1 MGGLLVIAL
10 ALGGCHRAT
19 DAQATTRQLEESFAK
34 AEAPVKQ
41 EVARVNAALQ
51 ARNYEQAVVGMNQV
65 VQRQAV
71 DAGQKKAVDAL
82 VVQIRNATAKDPKLA
97 TPQLH
102 KAMSDLI
109 LKVHGEP

>member
-1 MGGLLVIAL
+1 
-10 ALGGCHRAT
+10 
-19 DAQATTRQLEESFAK
+19 
-34 AEAPVKQ
+34 
-41 EVARVNAALQ
+41 
-51 ARNYEQAVVGMNQV
+51 MNQV
-65 VQRQAV
+65 VQVQAV

-82 VVQIRNATAKDPKLA
+82 VLQVRNATAKDPRLA

>member
-1 MGGLLVIAL
+1 MLVIAL
-10 ALGGCHRAT
+10 ATGGCAKKV
-19 DAQATTRQLEESFAK
+19 DAEVAGKQLTESFAK

-51 ARNYEQAVVGMNQV
+51 AGNYQQAVATMNQV
-65 VQRQAV
+65 VQVQAV

-82 VVQIRNATAKDPKLA
+82 VLQVRNATAKDPRLA

>member
-1 MGGLLVIAL
+1 MIAL
-10 ALGGCHRAT
+10 ATCGCGKKV
-19 DAQATTRQLEESFAK
+19 DAEVAGKQLTESFAT
-34 AEAPVKQ
+34 ADAPVKQ

-51 ARNYEQAVVGMNQV
+51 SRNYEQAVAGMNQV

-82 VVQIRNATAKDPKLA
+82 VLQIRNATAEDPRLA

-102 KAMSDLI
+102 QSMSDLI